1 MIRRSRAPSPSF
13 RRRSAPAVSPNRLWG
28 AAAAAY
34 VLVLVF
40 FVVRGAGAASY
51 WFWLLGPVVGR
62 LGLEATGAGLRV
74 GRTAYVLRRR
84 GIVTE
89 GRLEGGT
96 DVVVDEFGAT
106 TRHHRY
112 VYADAEGRRH
122 ARTGAGGGAER
133 VDILYDPRD
142 PARTTKVGR
151 GTAAWFAGAGVLLL
165 VPGLPLVVW
174 GAGLMVAAVVRA
186 LG

>member
-1 MIRRSRAPSPSF
+1 M
-13 RRRSAPAVSPNRLWG
+13 SPNRLWG
-28 AAAAAY
+28 AAAVAH

-62 LGLEATGAGLRV
+62 LGLEAAGAGLRV

-106 TRHHRY
+106 ARHHRY

-122 ARTGAGGGAER
+122 VRTGAGGGAER
-133 VDILYDPRD
+133 VDILYDRAIRPAPPRSD
-142 PARTTKVGR
+142 AAPRPGSPGR
-151 GTAAWFAGAGVLLL
+151 GCCCWCPDCPWSPGA
-165 VPGLPLVVW
+165 PD
-174 GAGLMVAAVVRA
+174 
-186 LG
+186 